1 MVSNADPYKGGIALP
16 AQPAEDARPMNIST
30 DPTPDHL
37 LPALRSHVWFA
48 SCSPVLQQALVARS
62 RVANLKAGQR
72 LFSRGEADEALC
84 CVLSGALKLG
94 SINAEED
101 EQVLS
106 MYLEPY
112 QWFGE
117 IAMID
122 RLPRSQDAVAD
133 VASSVLVVSRSA
145 LEPWLND
152 NPQHW
157 RDISRL
163 VCLKLRMLVVLME
176 DSASLPLDQ
185 VLARRLLMAA
195 TNFGMNYPMS
205 FKRHLRLPQEYLA
218 RMIGVSR
225 QTINRALKAYSEEGL
240 VAVRYA
246 DIELLNIPGLMTKAG
261 PMNTSLL
268 NSLRAMGELAD
279 RSGNLSSA
287 A

>member
-1 MVSNADPYKGGIALP
+1 MLSWHQDVA
-16 AQPAEDARPMNIST
+16 PMNHPSEF
-30 DPTPDHL
+30 PSDHL

-48 SCSPVLQQALVARS
+48 SCPPVLQQALINRS
-62 RVANLKAGQR
+62 RIVSLKAGER
-72 LFSRGEADEALC
+72 LFSRGELDEALC

-94 SINAEED
+94 SINAED
-101 EQVLS
+101 DDQVLS
-106 MYLEPY
+106 MYMEPY
-112 QWFGE
+112 HWFGE

-133 VASSVLVVSRSA
+133 VASTVLLVPRSS
-145 LEPWLND
+145 LEPWLNE
-152 NPQHW
+152 NPQYW

-163 VCLKLRMLVVLME
+163 ACLKLRMLVVLME

-185 VLARRLLMAA
+185 LLAKRLLMAA

-218 RMIGVSR
+218 RMMGVSR
-225 QTINRALKAYSEEGL
+225 QTINRALKTYAEEGL

-246 DIELLNIPGLMTKAG
+246 DIELIDIPGLMTRSG
-261 PMNTSLL
+261 PMNTSLV

-279 RSGNLSSA
+279 RSGNLSSVA
-287 A
+287 